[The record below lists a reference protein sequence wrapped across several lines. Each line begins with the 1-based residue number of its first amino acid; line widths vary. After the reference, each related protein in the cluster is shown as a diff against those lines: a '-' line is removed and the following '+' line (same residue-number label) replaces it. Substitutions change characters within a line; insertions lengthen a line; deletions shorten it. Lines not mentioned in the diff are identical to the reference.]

1 MKFSLF
7 ATILFLLIFTGMT
20 AQAQQVSVN
29 AANYTPGF
37 SPGALA
43 SAFGENLSATTEA
56 STKLP
61 LPTELGGTRVLV
73 NGVAAPLLYVSPF
86 QINYQLPQK
95 TSVGDAE
102 VIIERNTGAK
112 FRETITV
119 KNSAFSAFSF
129 DATGNGAGAILDG
142 RTFKQGPHEIVTNNG
157 EPTILALFGT
167 GLGELSS
174 RDVASNRIHLLV
186 GGTEAKIHYA
196 GPQNFYAGLDQI
208 NFELPSN
215 VADHGTLPIV
225 VKIDDVATNSVTVD
239 LMSKDTASLS
249 FAVNESFTESS
260 EIAALRVSPFPDIDS
275 LKVTIRSVNLVTDKN
290 VEVAVLAAPLSVDL
304 LSPESSAKLIKRL
317 NVKAGTYIAL
327 TGEISEVV
335 ASFKGTAVAMK
346 LTTKNFTQKLKV
358 PVTLS
363 KDSTVGVSL
372 AFDLMGSVKK
382 QADGSYIFDPM
393 LLLNQIL
400 PIAAPTPLQKFEGKI
415 LSLTATTKQLKVQKG
430 EGSTAS
436 TITVDATKA
445 KIISAD
451 GKAADFSALKV
462 DQKIEVTGQLNS
474 SGVVEALAILIG
486 GTPPAPAR
494 PVTAIGTIN
503 SVNVAGKSFELN
515 VTSLIGINTLVAV
528 KKITVKWDDKTKFV
542 DDLYGSTTPDKLLV
556 GQNATATLTALAEPA
571 LATVVAISHPHANGL
586 VTNIGGLPNS
596 FVIDKYVDPRSTIAF
611 VPKVTI
617 RLSAT
622 TKIKNV
628 FGVQLKPA
636 DITVG
641 SQIDAVGNMLAGSSE
656 MSAEFVVVLGTEIK
670 GVTSDVSANAKTFV
684 VTDDKGA
691 KHKVTVSERTAI
703 LIGVGPTA
711 LPFGFTKP
719 DEFIKLLATK
729 TYTVTI
735 FGITNASGALEAF
748 SINANEKK

>member
-7 ATILFLLIFTGMT
+7 AAILFLVVFSGIT

-29 AANYTPGF
+29 AADYTPSL
-37 SPGALA
+37 SPGILA
-43 SAFGENLSATTEA
+43 SAFGENLASGVEA
-56 STKLP
+56 PTSLP
-61 LPTELGGTRVLV
+61 LPTQLAGTRVLV
-73 NGVAAPLLYVSPF
+73 NGIAAPLLYVSPS
-86 QINYQLPQK
+86 QINYQVPEN
-95 TSVGDAE
+95 TSIGDVE
-102 VIIERNTGAK
+102 VVIERNTGVK
-112 FRETITV
+112 FRETIKV

-142 RTFKQGPHEIVTNNG
+142 RTFKQGPHEILTTNG

-167 GLGELSS
+167 GLSELSS
-174 RDVASNRIHLLV
+174 RDSVNRRLHVFV
-186 GGTEAKIHYA
+186 GGIEAKVHYA
-196 GPQNFYAGLDQI
+196 GPQNFFAGLDQI
-208 NFELPSN
+208 NFELPPS

-225 VKIDDVATNSVTVD
+225 VKVDDVPTNSVTVD
-239 LMSKDTASLS
+239 LMSKDTASIS

-290 VEVAVLAAPLSVDL
+290 VEVAVLASPLMVDL
-304 LSPESSAKLIKRL
+304 LSPESAAKLIKRL
-317 NVKAGTYIAL
+317 NVKAGTYVAL
-327 TGEISEVV
+327 TGEISEVA

-346 LTTKNFTQKLKV
+346 LANKNFTQKLKA
-358 PVTLS
+358 PVILT
-363 KDSTVGVSL
+363 KDSPVGVSL

-382 QADGSYIFDPM
+382 QADGSYMFDPM

-400 PIAAPTPLQKFEGKI
+400 PISPPAPLQKFEGKI
-415 LSLTATTKQLKVQKG
+415 LSHDAATKQLRVQKG

-436 TITVDATKA
+436 TIVVDASKA
-445 KIISAD
+445 RIISPD
-451 GKAADFSALKV
+451 GRGADFSALKV

-474 SGVVEALAILIG
+474 SGVVEALVILIG
-486 GTPPAPAR
+486 GTPPPPAR

-515 VTSLIGINTLVAV
+515 VTSLIGVNTLVAV

-542 DDLYGSTTPDKLLV
+542 DDLYGFTTPDKLLV
-556 GQNATATLTALAEPA
+556 GQSATATLTALAEPA
-571 LATVVAISHPHANGL
+571 LALVVAISYPHVNGS
-586 VTNIGGLPNS
+586 VADITGLPNS
-596 FVIDKYVDPRSTIAF
+596 FVINKYVDPRSTIAF

-617 RLSAT
+617 KLSAT

-628 FGVQLKPA
+628 FGMELKPA

-656 MSAEFVVVLGTEIK
+656 MNAEFVVVLGKEIK
-670 GVTSDVSANAKTFV
+670 GITSDVSATAKTFV
-684 VTDDKGA
+684 VTDDKGV
-691 KHKVTVSERTAI
+691 KTKVSVSERTAI

-711 LPFGFTKP
+711 LPFGFTRP
-719 DEFIKLLATK
+719 DEFIKLLANK
-729 TYTVTI
+729 SYTVTI
-735 FGITNASGALEAF
+735 FGMMTASGSLDAI
-748 SINANEKK
+748 SILANEKK

>member
-382 QADGSYIFDPM
+382 QTDGSYIFDPM

-628 FGVQLKPA
+628 FGAPLKPA
-636 DITVG
+636 DITLG

-735 FGITNASGALEAF
+735 FGITNASGALEAI